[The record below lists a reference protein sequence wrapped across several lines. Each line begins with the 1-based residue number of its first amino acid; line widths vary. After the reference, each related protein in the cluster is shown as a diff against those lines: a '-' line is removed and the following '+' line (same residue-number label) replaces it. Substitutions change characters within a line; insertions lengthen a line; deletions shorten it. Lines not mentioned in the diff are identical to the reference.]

1 MSWLGEC
8 ILPRHETLSRI
19 YAAYRERYNY
29 YSACGLSQTEI
40 GTLCPAPE
48 YPCGPAS
55 MQQWMWSFSDAIARL
70 LSCSIDMR
78 ALGQWQPRV
87 PFAGFSS
94 DRIDIYPYQDID
106 FSIFLCKKKM
116 LHISDR
122 KIAKTWYY
130 VLNDIIHTPVIAL
143 IGELAADGQFGCNG
157 ELYFKEYD
165 GDTHSYSLL
174 ERQSV
179 EVYWNTIVAYKNFYW
194 RQWTA
199 NLRFENRSGSK
210 FVGDWQIRA
219 AISDIP
225 TDVDMSGDTGRI
237 IYPPEIEQERQT
249 IMDYPLDSQT
259 APQRAEL
266 TISVGTVQ
274 EIFVNA
280 NNLSDPQYQYL
291 D

>member
-1 MSWLGEC
+1 MSWLGEY

-29 YSACGLSQTEI
+29 YSACGLTQSEI
-40 GTLCPAPE
+40 GALLPPPE
-48 YPCGPAS
+48 YPLSPENMKS
-55 MQQWMWSFSDAIARL
+55 WMRLFADAVGRL
-70 LSCSIDMR
+70 LQYSLDLKK
-78 ALGQWQPRV
+78 LGDWQPRV
-87 PFAGFSS
+87 PFAGFYE
-94 DRIDIYPYQDID
+94 DRTDIYPYDDID
-106 FSIFLCKKKM
+106 FSIFFCKKKM

-122 KIAKTWYY
+122 KIAETWYY
-130 VLNDIIHTPVIAL
+130 VLNNIIHTPVIAQV
-143 IGELAADGQFGCNG
+143 GELAADGQFGCNG

-179 EVYWNTIVAYKNFYW
+179 EVYWTTVVAYKNFYW

-199 NLRFENRSGSK
+199 NLRFENRTGNK
-210 FVGDWQIRA
+210 FVGNWKVRT

-225 TDVDMSGDTGRI
+225 TDVDMSGDVGKI
-237 IYPPEIEQERQT
+237 IYPAEIEAQRQT
-249 IMDYPLDSQT
+249 ILDYPLDSQT

-266 TISVGTVQ
+266 TISIGNIK
-274 EIFVNA
+274 EIFVEA